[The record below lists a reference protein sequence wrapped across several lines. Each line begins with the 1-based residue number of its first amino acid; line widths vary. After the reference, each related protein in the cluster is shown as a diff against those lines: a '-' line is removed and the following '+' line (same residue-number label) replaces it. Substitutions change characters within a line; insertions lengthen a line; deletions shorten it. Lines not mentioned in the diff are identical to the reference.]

1 VSCPVKALRLSGDCW
16 HAPDDL
22 GHGFGS
28 TCGPEAQFICNF
40 GGKSGFCVFRPHP
53 RTESTLWPV
62 LASKLEPL
70 GTKSRAP
77 AAQNGPA
84 GSVQSSRDSQV
95 WVFGS
100 VLPPVGFVEGLQ
112 GWLRSNKCA
121 RKCCS
126 GLIWS
131 CLALPNAGRACSE
144 AACVSKRLLGIVP
157 KLPKRSKSLPEPLP
171 QPHFSEKVFRLRL
184 NSVCASS
191 CYSRRFFECDVRKSL
206 DRCGRSALW
215 GQSLTKIKNPRSFG
229 PKPYE
234 HSKSTLGA
242 PHSAQIGEFAKP
254 PIPEPKNLN
263 ILC

>member
-1 VSCPVKALRLSGDCW
+1 MASESFEARWGLLACPGRPWTRFWFNLRSKGSVYLQFCW
-16 HAPDDL
+16 
-22 GHGFGS
+22 
-28 TCGPEAQFICNF
+28 
-40 GGKSGFCVFRPHP
+40 KRGFCVLRPHP

-62 LASKLEPL
+62 LASKFEPL

-131 CLALPNAGRACSE
+131 CLALPNADRACSE
-144 AACVSKRLLGIVP
+144 AAYAL
-157 KLPKRSKSLPEPLP
+157 KSGSGWL
-171 QPHFSEKVFRLRL
+171 H
-184 NSVCASS
+184 
-191 CYSRRFFECDVRKSL
+191 
-206 DRCGRSALW
+206 RC
-215 GQSLTKIKNPRSFG
+215 
-229 PKPYE
+229 
-234 HSKSTLGA
+234 
-242 PHSAQIGEFAKP
+242 
-254 PIPEPKNLN
+254 
-263 ILC
+263 